1 MAIGESKDQK
11 SEERIEELLTRK
23 EVAALCKVSERHIQN
38 LVRRGE
44 FPKPINL
51 GTRVLFRPENIRRFL
66 NGNADNGGLMNQA
79 I

>member
-1 MAIGESKDQK
+1 MAIGESKDREN
-11 SEERIEELLTRK
+11 EERIEELLTRK
-23 EVAALCKVSERHIQN
+23 EVADLLKVSERHVQN

-51 GTRVLFRPENIRRFL
+51 GRRVLFRPRDIRRFL
-66 NGNADNGGLMNQA
+66 NGGADEGGLMNQA